1 MRLIDADKL
10 IKNRSENDPI
20 RIAAMSAPTAFNV
33 NNIIKQFEEQIKEN
47 GKIHSMARFEWLSAL
62 EMIKAELKESELN
75 E

>member
-20 RIAAMSAPTAFNV
+20 RIAAISAPTAFNV
-33 NNIIKQFEEQIKEN
+33 DNIIKQFEEQIKEN
-47 GKIHSMARFEWLSAL
+47 RKIHSMARFEWLSAL
-62 EMIKAELKESELN
+62 EMIKAELKEGELN